1 MFGYEFSPSHR
12 NAGLPSSGEDAAD
25 DKEEQAR
32 VGDERQDNVDAT
44 RGNGVGVGDAE
55 NREDEAEDGVEHGE
69 QNAADDDGGLDRVAR
84 LGGLYVK
91 GERRSHC
98 KRRPRGD
105 TRTAERSVC
114 PCTDR

>member
-1 MFGYEFSPSHR
+1 MVSQPRVRAPLWRCSRRPGTEEERTMFGYEFSPSHR

-84 LGGLYVK
+84 L
-91 GERRSHC
+91 
-98 KRRPRGD
+98 
-105 TRTAERSVC
+105 
-114 PCTDR
+114 